1 MIFSNEYLTYWLAC
15 ALTMPVC
22 WVLFKVLDKWN
33 NS

>member
-1 MIFSNEYLTYWLAC
+1 MIFSNEYFMYWLAC